1 MNKTLFIAISIAAS
15 LAVTACGNA
24 TKTQTASV
32 SNAQPQQAQASQA
45 SQAPASNP
53 QALSNIEKTGGFI
66 YTANQGGISK
76 VDVASQKVIETIQV
90 DGAVHNIQV
99 SDNGQIIGATVV
111 PASGGHSSHGGSHG
125 STNGFAHF
133 YDAASG
139 KLLQKVEVGKHPA
152 HLVFTADD
160 KYALVTNN
168 EGNDVSLIE
177 MSTYQVAATIPVGNG
192 PHGFRISQDSK
203 YAYIANMNE
212 DSVSVIDLNEKKEW
226 KKIKVGQTPVT
237 TGVTS
242 DGKLLTVTLNQ
253 ENALALVDLTT
264 DQVTKVPVGIGP
276 AQVYIQPDN
285 KFAFVANQGTK
296 EAPSHSVSKVD
307 LQSKKV
313 TATIETGKGAHGVTT
328 SEDGRFVYVTNMYEN
343 TVSIVGNQVDQVI
356 ATVPVGEEPNGITFL
371 GTK

>member
-1 MNKTLFIAISIAAS
+1 MNKTLFIAISIAVS

-24 TKTQTASV
+24 AKTQTASV
-32 SNAQPQQAQASQA
+32 SNTQPQQVTASQA
-45 SQAPASNP
+45 SQAQAS
-53 QALSNIEKTGGFI
+53 SNIEITGGFI

-99 SDNGQIIGATVV
+99 SANRQIIGATVV

-125 STNGFAHF
+125 SMNGFALF
-133 YDAASG
+133 YDAESG

-152 HLVFTADD
+152 HLVFTPDD

-177 MSTYQVAATIPVGNG
+177 MSTYQVKATIPVGKG

-203 YAYIANMNE
+203 FAYIANMNE
-212 DSVSVIDLNEKKEW
+212 DTVSVIDLNEKKER

-264 DQVTKVPVGIGP
+264 DQVTKVPVGTGP
-276 AQVYIQPDN
+276 AQVYIQPDD

-296 EAPSHSVSKVD
+296 ESPSHSLSKVD
-307 LQSKKV
+307 LQSGKV
-313 TATIETGKGAHGVTT
+313 TVTIETGKGAHGVTT

-343 TVSIVGNQVDQVI
+343 TVSIVDNQKDQVV
-356 ATVPVGEEPNGITFL
+356 ATVPVGEEPNGITFRS
-371 GTK
+371 TK